1 MAMCCVIFAWLAS
14 QPNAEEM
21 FKASFKHDMVEEYSG
36 VDVFSRII
44 VVDGLDDN
52 VVDLSDPYM
61 QGF

>member
-1 MAMCCVIFAWLAS
+1 
-14 QPNAEEM
+14 M